1 MAVNGSQASYDIHQ
15 VAMHVI
21 KVAMGRDGPT
31 MSAAATAAAAER
43 HDDDVVV
50 VVVRL
55 FYLIISVL

>member
-15 VAMHVI
+15 VAMHEI

-31 MSAAATAAAAER
+31 MSAAATAAAADR
-43 HDDDVVV
+43 HDDNDV